1 MQDLKIYKNKTFKK
15 KKILEILSNK
25 KFIKKKIFFGG
36 ISYPPLLHHVKAI

>member
-1 MQDLKIYKNKTFKK
+1 MQDLKIYKNKTFK

>member
-1 MQDLKIYKNKTFKK
+1 MQDLKIYKNKTFQ

-25 KFIKKKIFFGG
+25 KFIKKKKIFFGG

>member
-25 KFIKKKIFFGG
+25 KFIKKKYFLVGLVTHH
-36 ISYPPLLHHVKAI
+36 SYIM